1 MLTVRS
7 SEADPRERHR
17 GVSHHTRS
25 VLDLCLGEIV
35 VAWPDEIATDGWED
49 ASAGLPLRHMG
60 RGPEEDPAF
69 FRAAFAAGVVARG
82 MLT

>member
-49 ASAGLPLRHMG
+49 ACAGLPLRHMG

-82 MLT
+82 MLA